1 MYLCEDTLTG
11 QIIKYLDPE
20 GHKEEMAYN
29 AFVFE
34 KKNVLISLCFRTFI
48 QDIPNFLLQSIV
60 LGYSQQLATC
70 ETDLNNIGLSSSII
84 ITLVTSMMSGLM
96 FVQDYTNR
104 ENNFLT
110 ILQDV
115 YHSNDKPDFQQQDS
129 IINDKGVLLAVTN
142 RKIRTWYLN
151 NVKFCG
157 SNDDW

>member
-11 QIIKYLDPE
+11 QVIKYLDDE
-20 GHKEEMAYN
+20 GSKEETAYN

-34 KKNVLISLCFRTFI
+34 KKNVLIAICYRTFT
-48 QDIPNFLLQSIV
+48 QDIPNFVLQSTM
-60 LGYSQQLATC
+60 LGLSYDLDTC
-70 ETDLNNIGLSSSII
+70 EINLNNVGLYISIL
-84 ITLVTSMMSGLM
+84 ITLMTSILSGLM
-96 FVQDYTNR
+96 YVKDYTNR

-115 YHSNDKPDFQQQDS
+115 YHNNDKPDFQQQDS

-142 RKIRTWYLN
+142 KNIKTWYLN

-157 SNDDW
+157 TNDDW